1 MPLLLLHSFTAH
13 RIEPS
18 RPGFHTPNH
27 IFPLGYT
34 ASAKYPSC
42 VTPGAESAY
51 TCMVADGGP
60 AGPLFVV
67 VVPDAPGQQWLG
79 PSPDA
84 VWQQVQQRVSRIDRE
99 EERGWGA

>member
-1 MPLLLLHSFTAH
+1 
-13 RIEPS
+13 
-18 RPGFHTPNH
+18 
-27 IFPLGYT
+27 
-34 ASAKYPSC
+34 
-42 VTPGAESAY
+42 
-51 TCMVADGGP
+51 MVADGGP